1 MKRIR
6 LGTRGSQ
13 LALVQAQSVK
23 EQLERIE
30 PSLRVEIVTVRTKG
44 DQSRGHP
51 AIDDG
56 DTGIFTK
63 AIEDALLNGQVDVAV
78 HSLKDLPTV
87 QPEGLTIGAVP
98 ERLDPHDALV
108 SRDGLTTGDLV
119 KGIRVGTGSV
129 RRRAQLLALNDEI
142 EVVALR
148 GNLDTRLR
156 RLAEGDFDAI
166 VVAKAGLIRMQ
177 RDDMP
182 TVSLPF
188 DKMLPAAGQ
197 GALAI
202 EAREADSAL
211 VDLVAELNHAPSALT
226 THAERMVLHRLGAGC
241 NVPAGVLAELLDD
254 GDVQVRCGVFSRNGQ
269 TALWARLS
277 GEDVVPVVEAVVE
290 DLIGQGVDQLIER
303 RKADK

>member
-1 MKRIR
+1 MIR
-6 LGTRGSQ
+6 LGTRGSR
-13 LALVQAQSVK
+13 LALLQAQSVK
-23 EQLERIE
+23 EQLELLD
-30 PSLRVEIVTVRTKG
+30 PSVQVEIVTVRTKG
-44 DQSRGHP
+44 DRLQSHP
-51 AIDDG
+51 AMDDG

-63 AIEDALLNGQVDVAV
+63 AIEDALLRNEVDVAV

-87 QPEGLTIGAVP
+87 QPDGLTIGAIP
-98 ERLDPHDALV
+98 ERLDPHDVLV
-108 SRDGLTTGDLV
+108 SRDGLTTGDLG

-156 RLAEGDFDAI
+156 RLADGDFGAI
-166 VVAKAGLIRMQ
+166 VVARAGLIRMQ
-177 RDDMP
+177 REDMP

-197 GALAI
+197 GALAV
-202 EAREADSAL
+202 EVKEADTAL
-211 VDLVAELNHAPSALT
+211 MELVAKLDHAPSALT
-226 THAERMVLHRLGAGC
+226 AHAERMVLHRLGAGC
-241 NVPAGVLAELLDD
+241 HVPVGALAELLAD
-254 GDVQVRCGVFSRNGQ
+254 GHIQVRCAVFSRNGR

-290 DLIGQGVDQLIER
+290 DLIGQGADQLIDR
-303 RKADK
+303 RRPDR